1 MIRRNARIVSLALG
15 LSLTACTASSD
26 YPSLSIRQAER
37 ISGSASVVT
46 AQPGPPALPA
56 PNPEFASRLAQLVDQ
71 ARGAHQRFSNRRGNA
86 EQRVSTASGAAV
98 ASEAWSVANV
108 ALADLEASRS
118 EAMVALGELDAIY
131 AAEAIAAT
139 ESGNPSKR
147 DAAATARDQV
157 TAIVGEEDDVLA
169 RLRARLRS

>member
-1 MIRRNARIVSLALG
+1 MIRRNACIAPFVLALS
-15 LSLTACTASSD
+15 LSACAASGD

-37 ISGSASVVT
+37 ISGSANVVA
-46 AQPGPPALPA
+46 AQPGPAALPA
-56 PNPEFASRLAQLVDQ
+56 PNPEFAARLAQLVDQ
-71 ARGAHQRFSNRRGNA
+71 GRDAHQRFSARRGGA
-86 EQRVSTASGAAV
+86 EQRVMAASGAAV
-98 ASEAWSVANV
+98 ASEAWSVASV

-139 ESGNPSKR
+139 ESGDPSKR

-169 RLRARLRS
+169 RLRGKLRS